1 MVVWRQS
8 HLHVTPSFSKQEQ
21 QKWLC
26 GCKRTIEMKLCRL
39 ISLSIKQEK
48 ISQVPSSSETKP
60 FSFRP
65 TKNYYRTEARYK
77 AVQQGPRDHN
87 VDLSATQDMDGP
99 SHLFY
104 SKHLLPFKLIKCHF
118 VSLCFLLWETCHR
131 SCTKVILLWWI
142 KAYNTDFAPYSCLFN
157 EFLDC

>member
-8 HLHVTPSFSKQEQ
+8 HLHVTPSFSKQQQ

-87 VDLSATQDMDGP
+87 CGP
-99 SHLFY
+99 FCNSRHGWPLP
-104 SKHLLPFKLIKCHF
+104 SVLQQTLPFKLIKCHF

-131 SCTKVILLWWI
+131 SCTKVILLWQI
-142 KAYNTDFAPYSCLFN
+142 KEYNTDFAPYSCLFN

>member
-8 HLHVTPSFSKQEQ
+8 HLHVTPSFSKQQQ

-87 VDLSATQDMDGP
+87 CGPFCNSRHGWPLPSVLQQTLASFQADKMSFCFIVFSFMGNMPQILYQSYFTLVDKRIQYRFCS
-99 SHLFY
+99 LF
-104 SKHLLPFKLIKCHF
+104 LPFQ
-118 VSLCFLLWETCHR
+118 
-131 SCTKVILLWWI
+131 
-142 KAYNTDFAPYSCLFN
+142 
-157 EFLDC
+157 